1 MKMQPLLCKNGHRL
15 GDICWN
21 GKKVP
26 QLMIY
31 REAVEAAAECPA
43 DVLGPVTGEMN
54 IPCSI
59 CNEIRYW
66 GISTP
71 VAIHLIESM
80 PAQMLFEFWEELLR
94 QAKEKKRVEVGDAY
108 VKVDG

>member
-15 GDICWN
+15 GDIYWN

-59 CNEIRYW
+59 CQEVRVW
-66 GISTP
+66 GVNMHVVLYLT
-71 VAIHLIESM
+71 ESM
-80 PAQMLFEFWEELLR
+80 PDKMLFEFWQELLAR
-94 QAKEKKRVEVGDAY
+94 AKTEKQVEKGEAY
-108 VKVDG
+108 VQFDG